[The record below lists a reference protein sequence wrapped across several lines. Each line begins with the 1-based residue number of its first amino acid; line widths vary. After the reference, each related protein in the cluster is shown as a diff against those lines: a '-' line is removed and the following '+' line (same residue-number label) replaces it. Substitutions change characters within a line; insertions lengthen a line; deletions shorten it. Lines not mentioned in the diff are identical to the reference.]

1 MTINNIRPHNTNT
14 FLFFLMLV
22 FIAPDFIYYRLGLG
36 NFSLSTLVALTV
48 LFVCLRLKW
57 ITRDC
62 RLAIAL
68 VFFILILNIISS
80 FFVNGIADLFN
91 IKVYFSVVSL
101 LLMVYFASCFANNIS
116 YLSDSTITKAS
127 FRMFYIL
134 CAIGMVGAVL
144 IIGGVVQDKS
154 MVFFSEPSAFALI
167 FLPFFSFALFYA
179 RGTTTIIIFI
189 VSFSIALAV
198 QNLTLL
204 VGLVFCVIALKKVRI
219 LPFAVAF
226 CLMLFVWTFYQFTYD
241 YTYFSSRLS
250 FANSTNF
257 SVLVYL
263 SGLERAFL
271 NFTESL
277 GLGTGFQQMGYNGV
291 VGESQKVL
299 ESLGAGHLNLY
310 DGSFIAS
317 KFISEFGLIGLI
329 FCILFTLK
337 FIKSFISF
345 NSKKSYSAQHV
356 LAYCFLLSFIIPL
369 FIRGAGY
376 LNPYVFMML
385 SSMFMYRNLS
395 KKVQSGGKE
404 YLCL

>member
-116 YLSDSTITKAS
+116 YLSDSTIKKAS

-204 VGLVFCVIALKKVRI
+204 VGLVFCVITLKKVRI

-277 GLGTGFQQMGYNGV
+277 GLGAGFQQMGYNGV

-395 KKVQSGGKE
+395 KKV
-404 YLCL
+404 

>member
-1 MTINNIRPHNTNT
+1 MTINNFKSHNTNT

-36 NFSLSTLVALTV
+36 NFSLATLVALTV
-48 LFVCLRLKW
+48 LFVFLRFKW
-57 ITRDC
+57 ITREC
-62 RLAIAL
+62 RLATAL
-68 VFFILILNIISS
+68 VFFVLVLNIIAS
-80 FFVNGIADLFN
+80 FFVNGIAELFN

-101 LLMVYFASCFANNIS
+101 LLMVYFASCFANTVN
-116 YLSDSTITKAS
+116 YLSDYTIKKAS
-127 FRMFYIL
+127 LRMFYIL
-134 CAIGMVGAVL
+134 CAIGLLGALL

-154 MVFFSEPSAFALI
+154 MIFFSEPSAYALI

-179 RGTTTIIIFI
+179 RGTTTIIILI

-204 VGLVFCVIALKKVRI
+204 VGLAFCVIALKKIRV
-219 LPFAVAF
+219 LPFAIAL
-226 CLMLFVWTFYQFTYD
+226 CLIIFVWTFYQFTYD

-317 KFISEFGLIGLI
+317 KFISEFGLIGLV

-337 FIKSFISF
+337 FIKAFISF
-345 NSKKSYSAQHV
+345 NSKKTYSAQHV
-356 LAYCFLLSFIIPL
+356 FAYCFLLSFIIPL
-369 FIRGAGY
+369 YIRGAGY
-376 LNPYVFMML
+376 LNPYVFMMM
-385 SSMFMYRNLS
+385 SSLFMYRNLN
-395 KKVQSGGKE
+395 KKM
-404 YLCL
+404 

>member
-116 YLSDSTITKAS
+116 YLSDSTIKKAS

-385 SSMFMYRNLS
+385 SSMFMYCNLS
-395 KKVQSGGKE
+395 KKV
-404 YLCL
+404 

>member
-48 LFVCLRLKW
+48 LFVRLRLKW

-116 YLSDSTITKAS
+116 YLSDSTIKKAS

-395 KKVQSGGKE
+395 KKV
-404 YLCL
+404 

>member
-14 FLFFLMLV
+14 FLFFLMFV

-116 YLSDSTITKAS
+116 YLSDSTIKKAS

-226 CLMLFVWTFYQFTYD
+226 CLMFFVWTFYQFTYD

-395 KKVQSGGKE
+395 KKV
-404 YLCL
+404 

>member
-62 RLAIAL
+62 RLEIAL

-116 YLSDSTITKAS
+116 YLSDSTIKKAS

-395 KKVQSGGKE
+395 KKV
-404 YLCL
+404 

>member
-91 IKVYFSVVSL
+91 IKVYVSVVSL

-116 YLSDSTITKAS
+116 YLSDSTIKKAS

-395 KKVQSGGKE
+395 KKV
-404 YLCL
+404 

>member
-62 RLAIAL
+62 RLAIAI

-116 YLSDSTITKAS
+116 YLSDSTIKKAS

-241 YTYFSSRLS
+241 YTYFSSLLS

-395 KKVQSGGKE
+395 KKV
-404 YLCL
+404 

>member
-116 YLSDSTITKAS
+116 YLSDSTIKKAS
-127 FRMFYIL
+127 FRMFYML

-395 KKVQSGGKE
+395 KKV
-404 YLCL
+404 

>member
-1 MTINNIRPHNTNT
+1 
-14 FLFFLMLV
+14 
-22 FIAPDFIYYRLGLG
+22 
-36 NFSLSTLVALTV
+36 
-48 LFVCLRLKW
+48 
-57 ITRDC
+57 
-62 RLAIAL
+62 
-68 VFFILILNIISS
+68 
-80 FFVNGIADLFN
+80 
-91 IKVYFSVVSL
+91 
-101 LLMVYFASCFANNIS
+101 MVYFASCFANNIS
-116 YLSDSTITKAS
+116 YLSDSTIEKAS

-395 KKVQSGGKE
+395 KKV
-404 YLCL
+404 

>member
-116 YLSDSTITKAS
+116 YLSDSTIKKAS

-329 FCILFTLK
+329 FCILFTFK

-385 SSMFMYRNLS
+385 SSMFMYCNLS
-395 KKVQSGGKE
+395 KKV
-404 YLCL
+404 

>member
-116 YLSDSTITKAS
+116 YLSDSTIKKAS

-376 LNPYVFMML
+376 LNPYVFMMV

-395 KKVQSGGKE
+395 KKV
-404 YLCL
+404 

>member
-1 MTINNIRPHNTNT
+1 MTINNIRPHNTNA

-116 YLSDSTITKAS
+116 YLSDSTIKKAS

-179 RGTTTIIIFI
+179 RGTTTIITFI

-395 KKVQSGGKE
+395 KKV
-404 YLCL
+404 

>member
-116 YLSDSTITKAS
+116 YLSDSTIKKAS

-395 KKVQSGGKE
+395 KKV
-404 YLCL
+404 

>member
-1 MTINNIRPHNTNT
+1 MTINNIRPHNTNA

-116 YLSDSTITKAS
+116 YLSDSTIKKAS

-154 MVFFSEPSAFALI
+154 MVFFL
-167 FLPFFSFALFYA
+167 
-179 RGTTTIIIFI
+179 
-189 VSFSIALAV
+189 
-198 QNLTLL
+198 
-204 VGLVFCVIALKKVRI
+204 
-219 LPFAVAF
+219 
-226 CLMLFVWTFYQFTYD
+226 
-241 YTYFSSRLS
+241 
-250 FANSTNF
+250 
-257 SVLVYL
+257 
-263 SGLERAFL
+263 
-271 NFTESL
+271 
-277 GLGTGFQQMGYNGV
+277 
-291 VGESQKVL
+291 
-299 ESLGAGHLNLY
+299 
-310 DGSFIAS
+310 
-317 KFISEFGLIGLI
+317 
-329 FCILFTLK
+329 
-337 FIKSFISF
+337 
-345 NSKKSYSAQHV
+345 
-356 LAYCFLLSFIIPL
+356 
-369 FIRGAGY
+369 
-376 LNPYVFMML
+376 
-385 SSMFMYRNLS
+385 
-395 KKVQSGGKE
+395 
-404 YLCL
+404 

>member
-1 MTINNIRPHNTNT
+1 MTINNFKPHNTNA
-14 FLFFLMLV
+14 FLCFLMLV

-36 NFSLSTLVALTV
+36 NFSLATLVALTV
-48 LFVCLRLKW
+48 LFVFLRVKW

-62 RLAIAL
+62 RLATAL
-68 VFFILILNIISS
+68 VFFILVLNIVAG
-80 FFVNGIADLFN
+80 FFVNGIAELFN

-101 LLMVYFASCFANNIS
+101 LLMLYFASCFANNVN
-116 YLSDSTITKAS
+116 YLSDYTIKKSS
-127 FRMFYIL
+127 FRLFYIL
-134 CAIGMVGAVL
+134 CAIGAVGALL

-179 RGTTTIIIFI
+179 RGTTTGFILI

-204 VGLVFCVIALKKVRI
+204 VGLAFCVIALKKVRI
-219 LPFAVAF
+219 LPFAIAL
-226 CLMLFVWTFYQFTYD
+226 CLIIFIWTFYQFTYD

-257 SVLVYL
+257 SVLVFL

-317 KFISEFGLIGLI
+317 KFISEFGLIGLV

-337 FIKSFISF
+337 FLKAFISF
-345 NSKKSYSAQHV
+345 NSRKAYSAQHV
-356 LAYCFLLSFIIPL
+356 LAYCFLISFTIPL
-369 FIRGAGY
+369 YIRGAGY
-376 LNPYVFMML
+376 LNPYVFMLM
-385 SSMFMYRNLS
+385 SSIFMYRNLN
-395 KKVQSGGKE
+395 KKM
-404 YLCL
+404 

>member
-91 IKVYFSVVSL
+91 IRVYFSVVSL

-116 YLSDSTITKAS
+116 YLSDSTIKKAS

-219 LPFAVAF
+219 LPLAVAF

-395 KKVQSGGKE
+395 KKV
-404 YLCL
+404 